1 MFQQGTIKSN
11 FKIPP
16 KAQSDQGLVIIQ
28 SALTCLFYSR
38 ARRYGIVIPQSLI
51 LTDAMLLPMIDIM
64 VASFVENR
72 CYAVA
77 IGLTVPDI
85 MTS

>member
-1 MFQQGTIKSN
+1 M
-11 FKIPP
+11 
-16 KAQSDQGLVIIQ
+16 
-28 SALTCLFYSR
+28 
-38 ARRYGIVIPQSLI
+38 IPQSLI
-51 LTDAMLLPMIDIM
+51 LTDAMLLPMVDIM
-64 VASFVENR
+64 VASFVEDR